1 MKSQVVI
8 SIQEWRWAV
17 YVSVAV
23 LILSCLPFL
32 VVWQSTQPGW
42 QFTGILVNPLD
53 GYSYLAKMEQ
63 GAAGQWL
70 FHLTYTPEA
79 HPGAFIFTFY
89 LALGHIA
96 RVIGLPNVI
105 VFHLARLLAGLLLLL
120 TVFRFVAY
128 VTPHPGE
135 RRLAFGLIVLASG
148 FGWLGILFGA
158 FPIDLWVPEAFVHY
172 SLYANPHFPFGM
184 ALMLFILIEVIWP
197 PSPSPR
203 FTARTLGPTIAALLL
218 AVVLPFAL
226 VIDWV
231 ILTAFIGRRLLIDR
245 SRLPWTQIWPTLGVI
260 CGGLPIIL
268 YQYWVSTTNPIL
280 AGWNAQNITTAP
292 PIWDVMIGF
301 GSIIVLAV
309 GRMIGMVRRRRQPLT
324 EGEWVVWLWAVS
336 SILLLYAP
344 LALQRRF
351 ITGLH
356 IPLSILAAIGL
367 LRWMA
372 DKQLKTQFQR
382 LIIISVVVISLLGT
396 LFVWSLPVIAGLQS
410 PDGSPT
416 TALLF
421 IRNDEA
427 AAFDWLRTH
436 TQPDAV
442 ILASPRIG
450 MFIPGQTGARAFY
463 GHPFET
469 INAADKE
476 AQLKAFFGGQRASTT
491 PPEDYIFYGPSEQA
505 LGQPAGLTKRPIVFL
520 SDNVIIFKAQQP

>member
-1 MKSQVVI
+1 MTI
-8 SIQEWRWAV
+8 AIQEWRWAV
-17 YVSVAV
+17 YGAVAV
-23 LILSCLPFL
+23 LVLSCLPFL
-32 VVWQSTQPGW
+32 VVWQSTPPDW
-42 QFTGILVNPLD
+42 QFTGVLVNPLD
-53 GYSYLAKMEQ
+53 GHSYLAKIEQ

-70 FHLTYTPEA
+70 FHLTYTPET

-89 LALGHIA
+89 LALGHVA
-96 RVIGLPNVI
+96 RMTGLPNVI

-120 TVFRFVAY
+120 TVFRFVAH

-135 RRLAFGLIVLASG
+135 RRLAFGLIGLASG

-172 SLYANPHFPFGM
+172 SLYANPHFPLGM

-197 PSPSPR
+197 PSPDS
-203 FTARTLGPTIAALLL
+203 FMTAPILRPTIAALLL
-218 AVVLPFAL
+218 AIVLPFAL
-226 VIDWV
+226 IIDWV
-231 ILTAFIGRRLLIDR
+231 ILIAFMGWRLLIDR

-260 CGGLPIIL
+260 GGGLPIIL

-280 AGWNAQNITTAP
+280 AGWSAQNITTAP
-292 PIWDVMIGF
+292 PILDVIIGF
-301 GSIIVLAV
+301 GVIVILAV
-309 GRMIGMVRRRRQPLT
+309 GRMLGMVRGRGQPQT

-336 SILLLYAP
+336 SFILLYAP

-367 LRWMA
+367 ARWMA
-372 DKQLKTQFQR
+372 DKQFKIRSQR
-382 LIIISVVVISLLGT
+382 LIIIISIVVISLLGT
-396 LFVWSLPVIAGLQS
+396 LFVWSLPMIAGLQP
-410 PDGSPT
+410 PDESPT

-421 IRNDEA
+421 IRNDEV
-427 AAFDWLRTH
+427 AAFDWLRAH
-436 TQPDAV
+436 AQPDAV

-476 AQLKAFFGGQRASTT
+476 AQLKAFFGGQQPSTT
-491 PPEDYIFYGPSEQA
+491 PPSDYIFYGPSEQA
-505 LGQPAGLTKRPIVFL
+505 LGQPIGLANLPVVF
-520 SDNVIIFKAQQP
+520 STGDVTIFKTQQP